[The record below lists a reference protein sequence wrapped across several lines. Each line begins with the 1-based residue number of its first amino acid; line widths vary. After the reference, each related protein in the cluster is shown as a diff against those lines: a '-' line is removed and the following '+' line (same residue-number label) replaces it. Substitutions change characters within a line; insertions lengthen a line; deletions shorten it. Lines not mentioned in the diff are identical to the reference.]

1 MCVSVCTNTYMYVTI
16 MKDTRDHEFEA
27 VQTVFYG
34 TVKGGNRKGKEKWCN
49 DDMIIIFKKVII

>member
-1 MCVSVCTNTYMYVTI
+1 MYVTI

-34 TVKGGNRKGKEKWCN
+34 TVKGGNRKGKEK
-49 DDMIIIFKKVII
+49 